1 MGTLW
6 HLQCTLILFCLSV
19 LNTTGLRQRPTGGL
33 RTWDP
38 ETAYLTRCDFNNNSR
53 PFCDWTQPCNVN
65 QGVWIRTKHD
75 TPTDGTGPDGDYPD
89 GKGYF
94 IYQEASNLIPFDT
107 NRLESPDVVV
117 SGEICIDFW
126 YYMFGSEE
134 LNELRVIIQDSTG
147 ESVAWSRKGNQSSS
161 WNYGAVTHTFSTQ
174 RRIKVIFEAVRGL
187 TEYGDTALDNVRV
200 RDGSCDAVST
210 PVPPTPTPTEPTP
223 SPLTEAICS
232 IHGDPHY
239 YTFDKQRHDFMGT
252 CTYTLSKLCESNSSL
267 PYFNVEA
274 ANEHRGSNTR
284 VSYVQYVDV
293 DVYGY
298 RINLGKNRVVKV
310 DGVIQVLPLTLVHPV
325 SVSLSGQY
333 VVVTTD
339 FGLNVKFDGDHR
351 AEITLPSTYMSKV
364 CGICGNYN
372 GNKTDDF
379 LNPDGEME
387 TNSASLGNSWQVYN
401 DSRCLPDDG
410 HTPNC
415 TDDEKHIIQS
425 NDYCGLV
432 TDPSGPFQNCHSVVD
447 PQSYFDACQYDLCE
461 FHLND
466 AALCQNLQAYADVCQ
481 AAGVQL
487 QPWRNATFCP
497 LACPANSHYEPC
509 AAACPATC
517 VDPLAPYKCSLPCME
532 GCVCDSGYLL
542 YNDRCVPSQQCGCW
556 HNGQH
561 YPVGSEFW
569 TDNSCSTKCTC
580 PTRGGK
586 VQCSSASCP
595 AGQYC
600 GVQNGKPEC
609 LEHTYGICNVHGDPH
624 YVTFDKVTHDFMGN
638 CTYTLAKVCSN
649 SSVPYFN
656 VEAKNEHRGNPR
668 VSYVREVLVEVYG
681 ERIAIVKQ
689 ERSQV
694 LVNGVRR
701 TLPVSAAGGAI
712 RVSTSGRYIV
722 LETDFNLRVSYD
734 ADHSVEVRVPT
745 TYSNLTCGMC
755 GNFNSRREDDY
766 MMPDGQQAT
775 DSNALGES
783 WKVPDGDPSCGVPP
797 PLEPCSAE
805 EEKLYQSEQFCGIL
819 TASPGFFESCHAV
832 INPQSY
838 FDTCSYDLCAL
849 SGSQEVLCGAL
860 EAYADACQA
869 AGVTLLPWRNATF
882 CPVACPPNS
891 HYNPCTSA
899 CPATCTDPL
908 ASKNCSKPCVEGCE
922 CNNGFVISGGQ
933 CVSMNNC
940 GCLLNDKYYEKGE
953 VFWQTDC
960 AGQCVCTGSGTIVCD
975 SNTCKASEVCKVQ
988 NGLLGCYPLN
998 PSTCH
1003 IFGDP
1008 HYVTFD
1014 GRLYHFQGDCNYTV
1028 VETCTNSSEQFSVTT
1043 RNKHRGNP
1051 NWTALDSVAVTL
1063 KNLHI
1068 VVRRNKE
1075 TYVDGFQV
1083 SLPVDL
1089 KHGATV
1095 AVKGHYVV
1103 IDTSLGI
1110 QVKFDGDQELFIQVD
1125 ESLKGQLCGLCG
1137 TFNDNQLDDFLK
1149 PDNVLEQDPNKFGD
1163 SWLVKDDN
1171 WICNPVAVVPPTCDT
1186 EKEKEYEE
1194 VCKIILENS
1203 GPFAVCHWYIPPQ
1216 LYFESCVY
1224 DLCATEGNSEQFC
1237 KILEAYAAACELG
1250 GVNLGEWREGT
1261 ICAAPTACN
1270 ISCTFDVDFCGWEQA
1285 VDDNFDWIRNKGPT
1299 PSPNTGPSYD
1309 HTTGDGYYIYL
1320 QGSEHNRADV
1330 ARLASPICG
1339 SEGPHCFRFWYH
1351 MYGVAETMALRVYVT
1366 HNETS
1371 TLEWKEAGNKGDR
1384 WHLQELTV
1392 HSKGNMQIVLEGM
1405 IGEDFRSDVALDDL
1419 SIEKGYCPG
1428 DMPPT
1433 PSTSTPTP
1441 GTPTPSPGSGTCVV
1455 EGDPHYHTF
1464 DNQIH
1469 HFMGTCTYT
1478 LSKLCESNSSLPYFN
1493 VEAANE
1499 HRGGNTRV
1507 SYVQYVDVDVYGQ
1520 RIRLGKGGVVT
1531 VNGVAEV
1538 LPCTPSA
1545 GVQVSSSGFY
1555 TVVTTDFGLRVKFD
1569 GNHLVEVTLP
1579 STFGQKVCGMCGNYN
1594 GMAADDFLN
1603 PDGVLE
1609 PDSTSLGNSWQ
1620 VSNDSSCSAGQPAPP
1635 ACSEADKQVI
1645 ASSRFCGLLTD
1656 SSSPFEVCH
1665 AVLSPSDY
1673 FNTCLYDLCELGLD
1687 DKALCNSLQAYAD
1700 ACQALGVKLPAW
1712 RNATFCP
1719 ITCPANSH
1727 YEPCAAACPAT
1738 CVDPMAPVTCSLP
1751 CVEGCVCDSGY
1762 LLYNDRCV
1770 PSQQCGC
1777 WHNGQ
1782 HYPVGSEFWTDNS
1795 CSTKCTCPTRGGKVQ
1810 CSSASCP
1817 AGQYCGVQN
1826 GKPECLEHTYG
1837 ICNVHGDPHY
1847 VTFDKVTHDFMGNCT
1862 YTLAKVCSNS
1872 SVPYFNVEAKNEHRG
1887 NPRVSYVREVL
1898 VEVYGERI
1906 AIVKQERSQV
1916 LVNGVRRTLPVS
1928 AAGGAIRVSTSGRY
1942 IVLETDFN
1950 LRVSYDAD
1958 HSVEVRVPT
1967 TYSNLTCGMCGNF
1980 NSRREDDYMMPDGQQ
1995 ATDSNAFGESW
2006 KVPDGDPSCGVPPP
2020 LEPCSAEEE
2029 KLYQSEQFCGILT
2042 ASPGFFESC
2051 HAVINPQ
2058 SYFDTCSYDLCALSG
2073 SQEVLCG
2080 ALEAYADACQAAGVT
2095 LLPWRNATFCPL
2107 RCPANSYYDP
2117 CMTGCP
2123 ATCVDQQAPQNCSK
2137 PCMEGCACT
2146 SGFLLSGDA
2155 CVPEANCGCLF
2166 EGNYYSEGEHLVN
2179 ENCTRQCQC
2188 EANGQMVCS
2197 ELSCGE
2203 EEICKIQDGQ
2213 PGCYP
2218 ASTALCHIYG
2228 DPHYSTFDGKLHHF
2242 QGSCNYTVVT
2252 ACDNSSLGF
2261 SITTRNEHRG
2271 SPSWTA
2277 LNSVALSVEGLHIAL
2292 RKNKAVYINGAL
2304 ASLPASPAPGVTISL
2319 SGSYVQVSTKL
2330 GLQVQFNGD
2339 HELLV
2344 RVSEKHQG
2352 KLCGLCGTYTGRQ
2365 EDDFTR
2371 PDGVVVPDTNAFGDS
2386 WRVPDDEWPCGP
2398 TTETPPSCSP
2408 SAEEAANKE
2417 CAILTQPGGPFQP
2430 CHAVLPP
2437 ETYFESCVYDHCA
2450 TNGSTEQ
2457 LCNALGAYAAAC
2469 AEAGVAVGDWSAGT
2483 VCGSTVPPTST
2494 PLPGTTTQPPHTT
2507 SPATSTGPLPPTALT
2522 PLPDSTTQPTHT
2534 LPPTTPVPSSGT
2546 CVVEGDPH
2554 YHTFDNQI
2562 HHFMGTCTYTLSKL
2576 CESNSSLPY
2585 FNVEAANE
2593 HRGGNT
2599 RVSYVQYVDVDVY
2612 GQRIRLGKGGVV
2624 TVNGVAE
2631 VLPCTPS
2638 AGVQVSSSGF
2648 YTVVTTDFGLR
2659 VKFDG
2664 NHLVEVTLPST
2675 FGQKVCGMCGNYNGM
2690 AADDFLNPDGVL
2702 EPDSTSLGNS
2712 WQVSNDSSCS
2722 AGQPAPPA
2730 CSEADK
2736 QVIASSRFCGLLTD
2750 SSSPFEVCHAVLSPS
2765 DYFNTCLYDLCELG
2779 LDDKALCNSLQ
2790 AYADACQALGVKLP
2804 AWRNA
2809 TFCPITCPANSHYEP
2824 CAAACPATCVDP
2836 LAPYKCSLP
2845 CVEGCVCDSGY
2856 LLYNDRCVPSQQCGC
2871 WHNGQHYPV
2880 GSEFWTDNS
2889 CSTKCTCPTRGG
2901 KVQCSSASCPA
2912 GQYCGVQNGKPECL
2926 DHTYGICNVHGDPH
2940 YVTFDKV
2947 THDFMGN
2954 CTYTL
2959 AKVCSNS
2966 SVPYFNVEAKN
2977 EHRGNPRVSY
2987 VREVLVEVYGE
2998 RIAIVKQERSQVLV
3012 NGVRRT
3018 LPVSA
3023 AGGAIRVSTSGRY
3036 IVLETDFNL
3045 RVSYDAD
3052 HSVEVRVPTTY
3063 SNLTCGMC
3071 GNFNSRREDD
3081 YMMPDGQQ
3089 AADSNALGESWK
3101 VPDGDPSCGVPP
3113 PLEPCSAE
3121 EEKLY
3126 QSEQFCG
3133 ILTASP
3139 GFFESCHAVINP
3151 QSYFDTCSYDLCAL
3165 SGSQEVL
3172 CGALEAYADACQAA
3186 GVTLLPWRNATFCP
3200 LRCPANSYY
3209 DPCMTGCPA
3218 TCVDQQAPQN
3228 CSKPCMEGCACT
3240 SGFLLSGDA
3249 CVPEANCGCLF
3260 EGNYYSEGEHLVNEN
3275 CTRQCQC
3282 EANGQMVCSE
3292 LSCGEEEICKIQDG
3306 QPGCYPASTALCHIY
3321 GDPHYSTF
3329 DGKLHHFQ
3337 GSCNYTVVTACDN
3350 SSLGFSIT
3358 TRNEHRGSPSWT
3370 ALNSVAL
3377 SVEGLHIA
3385 LRKNKAVY
3393 INGALASLPASPA
3406 PGVTIS
3412 LSGSYVQVSTKLGLQ
3427 VQFNGDHELLV
3438 RVSEKHQG
3446 KLCGLCGTYT
3456 GRQEDDFTRPDGVVV
3471 PDTNAFGDSW
3481 RVPDDEWPCGP
3492 TTETPPSCSPSAEE
3506 AANKECAILTQPG
3519 GPFQPCHAVLPP
3531 ETYFESC
3538 VYDHCATNGSTEQ
3551 LCNALGAY
3559 AAACAEAGVAV
3570 GDWSAGTVCA
3580 LPTAC
3585 NFNCTFDVDLCEWVQ
3600 EASSSIDWTRH
3611 KGPTPSPDTGPSF
3624 DHTTGDG
3631 YYIYLHGSSYY
3642 EYLVSQLVSPVCNST
3657 GPHCFRFWYH
3667 MYGVAEEMA
3676 LRVYVSRDKELLQV
3690 WEATG
3695 NHGDRWH
3702 LGEVTVHSTG
3712 NMQIVL
3718 EGQWGEDFR
3727 SDVALDDLSIEK
3739 GYCPG
3744 DMPPTPST
3752 STPTPG
3758 TPTPSPGSGTCVVEG
3773 DPHYHTFDNQI
3784 HHFMGTCTYTLS
3796 KLCES
3801 NSSLPYFNVEA
3812 ANEHRGGNTR
3822 VSYVQYVDVD
3832 VYGQRIRLGKGG
3844 VVTVNGVAE
3853 VLPCT
3858 PSAGVQVSSSGFYTV
3873 VTTDFGLRVKF
3884 DGNHLVEVTLPSTFG
3899 QKVCGMCGNYNGMAA
3914 DDFLN
3919 PDGVLEPDST
3929 SLGNS
3934 WQVSNDSSCS
3944 AGQPAPP
3951 ACSEADKQVI
3961 ASSRFCGLLTDSSS
3975 PFEVCHAVLSP
3986 SDYFNTCLYDLCE
3999 LGLDDKALCNSLQ
4012 AYADACQ
4019 ALGVKLPAWR
4029 NATFCPITC
4038 PANSHYEPCAAAC
4051 PATCVDPMAPVTCS
4065 LPCVEGCVCD
4075 SGYLLYN
4082 DRCVPSQQCGCW
4094 HNGQHYPVGSEFWTD
4109 NSCSTKCT
4117 CPTRGGKVQCSS
4129 ASCPAGQYCGVQNG
4143 KPECLDHTYGICHV
4157 HGDPHYVTF
4166 DKVTHDF
4173 MGNCTYT
4180 LAKVCSNS
4188 SVPYFNVEA
4197 KNEHRGNPRV
4207 SYVREVLVEVYGER
4221 IAIVKQERSQV
4232 LVNGVRRTLPVS
4244 AAGGAIRV
4252 STSGRY
4258 IVLETDFNLR
4268 VSYDADHSV
4277 EVRVPTTYSNLT
4289 CGMCGNFNSRREDDY
4304 MMPDGQQAT
4313 DSNALGE
4320 SWKVPDSDPS
4330 CGVPS
4335 PPEPCSAEE
4344 EKLYQSEQFCGIL
4357 TASPGFFESC
4367 HAVINPQSYF
4377 DTCSYDLCALSGSQE
4392 VLCGA
4397 LEAYADACQAAGM
4410 TLLPWRNA
4418 TFCPLRCPANS
4429 YYDPCMT
4436 GCPATCV
4443 DQQAPQNCSKP
4454 CMEGCACT
4462 SGFLLSGDAC
4472 VPEANC
4478 GCLFEGNY
4486 YSEGEHLVN
4495 ENCTRQCQCEANGQM
4510 VCSELSCGE
4519 EEICKIQDGQ
4529 PGCYPAS
4536 TALCH
4541 IYGDPHYST
4550 FDGKLHHFQGSCNYT
4565 VVTACDN
4572 SSLGFSIT
4580 TRNEHRGSPGW
4591 TALNSVALSVEGLHI
4606 ALRKNKAVY
4615 INGALA
4621 SLPASPAPGVTI
4633 SLSGSYVQVSTKLG
4647 LQVQFNGDHELLV
4660 RVSEKHQGKL
4670 CGLCGTYTGRQ
4681 EDDFTRPDGV
4691 VVPDTNAFGD
4701 SWRVPD
4707 DEWPCD
4713 TTPVTP
4719 PSCSPSAEEA
4729 ANKECAI
4736 LTQPGGPFQPC
4747 HAVLPPKTY
4756 FESCVYDHCATNG
4769 STEQLCNALGA
4780 YAAAC
4785 AEAGVAL
4792 GDWSAGTVC
4801 GSTVPPTSTPLPGT
4815 TTQPPHTT
4823 SPATSTGMFN
4833 SSCNFNCTFD
4843 VDLCEWVQEASSS
4856 IDWTRHKGPTPSPD
4870 TGPSFDHTTGDGYYI
4885 YLHGSSY
4892 YEYLVSQ
4899 LVSPVCNSTG
4909 PHCFRFWYHMY
4920 GVAEE
4925 MALRVYV
4932 SRDKELLQVWEATGN
4947 HGDRWHLGE
4956 VTVHSTGN
4964 MQIVLEG
4971 QWGEDFRSDVALDD
4985 LSIEKGYCPG
4995 DMPPTPSTSTPTP
5008 GTPTPSPGSGT
5019 CVVEGDPH
5027 YHTFD
5032 NQIHHFMGTCT
5043 YTLSKLC
5050 ESNSSL
5056 PYFNVEAANEHR
5068 GGNTRVSYVQYVDVD
5083 VYGQR
5088 IRLGKGGVV
5097 TVNGV
5102 AEVLP
5107 CTPSAGVQ
5115 VSSSGF
5121 YTVVTTDFGLRV
5133 KFDGNHLVEVTLP
5146 STFGQ
5151 KVCGMCGNYNGMAA
5165 DDFLNPDGVLEP
5177 DSTSLGNSWQVS
5189 NDSSCS
5195 AGQPAPPA
5203 CSEADKQVIASS
5215 RFCGLLTDSSSPFEV
5230 CHAVLSPSDY
5240 FNTCL
5245 YDLCELG
5252 LDDKALCNSLQAY
5265 ADACQALGVKLP
5277 AWRNATFCP
5286 ITCPANS
5293 HYEPCAAACPAT
5305 CVDPMAPV
5313 TCSLPCVEGC
5323 VCDSGYLLYNDRCV
5337 PSQQCGCWH
5346 NGQHYPVG
5354 SEFWTDNSCS
5364 TKCTCPTRGGKVQ
5377 CSSASCP
5384 AGQYCGVQNGKPE
5397 CLDHTYGICHVHGDP
5412 HYVTF
5417 DKVTHDF
5424 MGNCTYTLAKV
5435 CSNSSVPYFNVEAKN
5450 EHRGNPRVSYVR
5462 EVLVEVYGERIAI
5475 VKQERSQVL
5484 VNGVR
5489 RTLPV
5494 SAAGGAIRVSTSGR
5508 YIVLETDF
5516 NLRVSYDADHSVE
5529 VRVPTTYS
5537 NLTCGMCGNFNSRR
5551 EDDYMMPDGQ
5561 QATDSNALGESWKVP
5576 DSDPSCG
5583 VPSPPEPCSAE
5594 EEKLYQSE
5602 QFCGILTASPGF
5614 FESCHAVINPQSY
5627 FDTCSYDLCALSGSQ
5642 EVLCGALEA
5651 YADACQAAGV
5661 TLLPWRN
5668 ATFCPLRCPANSY
5681 YDPCMTGCPATCVDQ
5696 QAPQNCSKPCMEGC
5710 ACTSGFLLSGDA
5722 CVPEANCGCLFEG
5735 NYYSEGEHL
5744 VNENCTRQCQCEANG
5759 QMVCSELSCGE
5770 EEICKIQDGQPG
5782 CYPASTALC
5791 HIYGDP
5797 HYSTFDGKLHHFQ
5810 GSCNY
5815 TVVTACDNS
5824 SLGFSITTRNEHRGS
5839 PGWTAL
5845 NSVALSVEGLHIAL
5859 RKNKAVYING
5869 ALASLPASPAPG
5881 VTISLSGS
5889 YVQVSTKLGLQVQF
5903 NGDHELL
5910 VRVSE
5915 KHQGKLCGLCGT
5927 YTGRQEDD
5935 FTRPDGVVVPDTN
5948 AFGDSWRVP
5957 DDEWPCDTTPVTPPS
5972 CSPSAEEAA
5981 NKECAILTQPGGPF
5995 QPCHAVLPPKTYFES
6010 CVYDHCATNGSTEQ
6024 LCNALGAYA
6033 AACAEAGVAL
6043 GDWSAGTVCGSTV
6056 PPTSTP
6062 LPGTTTQPPHTTS
6075 PATSTDPTAL
6085 PNVTTQPPW
6094 TTKPGVSTVA
6104 PSTSQ
6109 PGTSLPVTT
6118 TQPAHTPSPP
6128 RPTPSSGHASCSA
6141 SGDPHYNTFDHRVLH
6156 FMGNCT
6162 YTLSKV
6168 CNISQRI
6175 PYFDVSTTNE
6185 HRGANTKVSY
6195 VKSVQVEV
6203 YGNQISML
6211 KNKKVNVNGRRMNLP
6226 IFIERKISIQSSGGY
6241 VLLETDFGLWVR
6253 YDGNHYAEVSVPS
6266 DYSGLL
6272 CGLCGNYNGD
6282 PTDDNIKPNGDIASN
6297 SNELGESW
6305 LVPENNTICSS
6316 GIEEECNAD
6325 LENDAKKNT
6334 ACGMITD
6341 PTGLFK
6347 DCHTKVPPENFFES
6361 CVYDMCF
6368 TGGQE
6373 TSLCYGLQAYAESC
6387 NNAGICIEWRNTTLC
6402 PMSCPGG
6409 SIYQSCGTRCPSTCV
6424 SNSTATSCSLLP
6436 VEGCFCKEGY
6446 ILSGD
6451 TCVPE
6456 SSCGCVDEENQY
6468 HQLGESWF
6476 TSYSCNE
6483 RCTCNAK
6490 NKIVCS
6496 PWECGVRE
6504 ECSVKDG
6511 VLGCHSNGQATCQ
6524 VAGDPHYF
6532 TFDGLM
6538 YTFVGTCTYTLVEV
6552 ISESVENITIL
6563 GKNEDRGLR
6572 GATYLKEVY
6581 IDLYGVRI
6589 TLQKSK
6595 GILLNNERVY
6605 TPVENRL
6612 RGVSIGN
6619 VGKYIVVETDFGVV
6633 VKYDGDHYLEITL
6646 PQSYFSKVHGM
6657 CGNFNDNLEDD
6668 LSLPNGT
6675 IVSITQFG
6683 NSWKVEKDSDA
6694 GCLPDSREDDVPPCT
6709 AENKPVIESQ
6719 CNVLNSD
6726 KFKECHSLVKP
6737 EDFIKICIHD
6747 MCQYNGMKS
6756 TLCDIVQ
6763 FYVDTC
6769 RNQGITIIW
6778 RNNTFCPLPCPTHS
6792 HYTNCASSCP
6802 STCNDIFASSLCEKT
6817 EECTEGCECDN
6828 NYVLSNGN
6836 CVPLSNCGCR
6846 DDDNNYYSAGE
6857 TWITAHCAK
6866 RCKCQ
6871 QNGVI
6876 QCTSYSCDSEETCVI
6891 KSGKYKCNPTG
6902 FGTCRI
6908 MGDPHYVTFDGL
6920 VHHFQGKYTYIV
6932 AQTIPDLHYTLTPF
6946 SIEGM
6951 NYPLRRNSRI
6961 TYLKEILINVYNHK
6975 VRFREG
6981 KQILL
6986 DGVRVRPPL
6995 RPHEGIR
7002 IYQRTKRIYLE
7013 TDFGL
7018 YVSFDGNQNADIRLA
7033 NTYKDKVEG
7042 LCGDFDGRSRND
7054 FASPNGVLQKNV
7066 NIFGESWKVPLN
7078 RKTSRLRRDVSPTDE
7093 SEVAQDTGLFQGC
7106 SENQLTQENSTSE
7119 CQILT
7124 QSNGPFAKCHSEVS
7138 PDFYYMSCIFDM
7150 CVDRDD
7156 TTTLCRSLEEYVLAC
7171 QEKGVNMEGWRQ
7183 ETACEMPCPANSK
7196 YSSCMSAC
7204 PASCSDLT
7212 SPSECEWPCVEGCEC
7227 LPGYVLSG
7235 FECVPYSQ
7243 CGCSYLNK
7251 YYEIGEIFITDDC
7264 SQRCQCTESS
7274 TVSCTTIGCG
7284 SDEICN
7290 VSNYTRGCYK
7300 SGPCM
7305 PTPCQNDG
7313 VCSEITNGTSRS
7325 FYCECSELYT
7335 GQTCE
7340 VERREQTSP
7349 SGTPENHTV
7358 AIAVGVSAGVIVVLI
7373 LISSAVYLH
7382 RRKRKMSIGAKRRDS
7397 SFNRSRDTTDNNVY
7411 EQDYGCIV
7419 NTAFDQDESAH
7430 DTNL

>member
-1 MGTLW
+1 MNFANDNLTVLM
-6 HLQCTLILFCLSV
+6 
-19 LNTTGLRQRPTGGL
+19 LNTTGLRQRPTGSL
-33 RTWDP
+33 RKWDP

-117 SGEICIDFW
+117 SGKVCIDFW

-134 LNELRVIIQDSTG
+134 MNELRVIIQDSTG

-161 WNYGAVTHTFSTQ
+161 WNYGAVIHTFPTQ

-210 PVPPTPTPTEPTP
+210 PVPPTPTPTEPMP
-223 SPLTEAICS
+223 PPLTEAICS

-274 ANEHRGSNTR
+274 ANEHRGSNTH

-298 RINLGKNRVVKV
+298 RINLGKNRVVKDCSSLSLQV

-325 SVSLSGQY
+325 SISLSGQY

-432 TDPSGPFQNCHSVVD
+432 TDPSGPFQNCHSIVD

-461 FHLND
+461 LRLSN

-487 QPWRNATFCP
+487 QSWRNATFCP

-517 VDPLAPYKCSLPCME
+517 VDPLAPYTCSLPCVE

-569 TDNSCSTKCTC
+569 TDNTCSTKCTC
-580 PTRGGK
+580 PARGGK

-609 LEHTYGICNVHGDPH
+609 LEHSYGICHVHGDPH

-656 VEAKNEHRGNPR
+656 VEAKNEHRGNPH

-694 LVNGVRR
+694 LVNDVRR

-745 TYSNLTCGMC
+745 SYSNLTCGMC

-766 MMPDGQQAT
+766 MMPDGQQAA

-783 WKVPDGDPSCGVPP
+783 WKVPDGDPSCGVPIP
-797 PLEPCSAE
+797 PEPCSAE

-819 TASPGFFESCHAV
+819 TARPGSFESCHAV

-838 FDTCSYDLCAL
+838 FETCSYDLCAL

-940 GCLLNDKYYEKGE
+940 GCLLNDKYYE
-953 VFWQTDC
+953 
-960 AGQCVCTGSGTIVCD
+960 
-975 SNTCKASEVCKVQ
+975 
-988 NGLLGCYPLN
+988 
-998 PSTCH
+998 
-1003 IFGDP
+1003 
-1008 HYVTFD
+1008 
-1014 GRLYHFQGDCNYTV
+1014 
-1028 VETCTNSSEQFSVTT
+1028 
-1043 RNKHRGNP
+1043 
-1051 NWTALDSVAVTL
+1051 
-1063 KNLHI
+1063 
-1068 VVRRNKE
+1068 
-1075 TYVDGFQV
+1075 VDGFQV
-1083 SLPVDL
+1083 SLPVNL
-1089 KHGATV
+1089 KHGTRV

-1149 PDNVLEQDPNKFGD
+1149 PDKVLEQDPNKFGD

-1171 WICNPVAVVPPTCDT
+1171 WICNPVAV
-1186 EKEKEYEE
+1186 
-1194 VCKIILENS
+1194 
-1203 GPFAVCHWYIPPQ
+1203 

-1250 GVNLGEWREGT
+1250 GVNLGEWRKGT
-1261 ICAAPTACN
+1261 ICAVPTACN

-1285 VDDNFDWIRNKGPT
+1285 INDNFDWIRNKGPT

-1320 QGSEHNRADV
+1320 QGSEHKPTDI
-1330 ARLASPICG
+1330 ARLVSPVCG

-1351 MYGVAETMALRVYVT
+1351 MYGVAEAMALRVYVA

-1371 TLEWKEAGNKGDR
+1371 TLEWKEAGSKGDR
-1384 WHLQELTV
+1384 WHLGEVTV

-1428 DMPPT
+1428 DLTTTPV
-1433 PSTSTPTP
+1433 PSTSTP

-1620 VSNDSSCSAGQPAPP
+1620 VSNDSSCSAGQPALP

-1656 SSSPFEVCH
+1656 SSSPFQVCH
-1665 AVLSPSDY
+1665 AVLSPSGY
-1673 FNTCLYDLCELGLD
+1673 FDTCLYDLCELGLD
-1687 DKALCNSLQAYAD
+1687 GEALCNSLQAYAD

-1782 HYPVGSEFWTDNS
+1782 HYPVGSEFWTDNT
-1795 CSTKCTCPTRGGKVQ
+1795 CSTKCTCPARGGKVQ

-1826 GKPECLEHTYG
+1826 GKPECLEHSYG
-1837 ICNVHGDPHY
+1837 ICHVHGDPHY

-1887 NPRVSYVREVL
+1887 NPHVSYVREVL

-1916 LVNGVRRTLPVS
+1916 LVNDVRRTLPVS
-1928 AAGGAIRVSTSGRY
+1928 AAGGAIRVITSGRY
-1942 IVLETDFN
+1942 VVLETDFN

-1967 TYSNLTCGMCGNF
+1967 SYSNLTCGMCGNF

-1995 ATDSNAFGESW
+1995 AADSNALGESW
-2006 KVPDGDPSCGVPPP
+2006 KVPDGDPSCGVPIPP
-2020 LEPCSAEEE
+2020 EPCSAEEE

-2042 ASPGFFESC
+2042 ARPGSFESC

-2058 SYFDTCSYDLCALSG
+2058 SYFETCSYDLCALSG

-2123 ATCVDQQAPQNCSK
+2123 ATCVDRQAPQNCSK

-2146 SGFLLSGDA
+2146 SGFLLSGDT

-2166 EGNYYSEGEHLVN
+2166 EGNYYSEGEHFVN
-2179 ENCTRQCQC
+2179 ENCTRQCRC

-2197 ELSCGE
+2197 ALSCGE
-2203 EEICKIQDGQ
+2203 EEVCKIQDGQ
-2213 PGCYP
+2213 RGCYP

-2261 SITTRNEHRG
+2261 SVTTRNEHRG
-2271 SPSWTA
+2271 SKSWTA

-2304 ASLPASPAPGVTISL
+2304 ASLPASPAPGVNISL

-2344 RVSEKHQG
+2344 RVSEKHWG
-2352 KLCGLCGTYTGRQ
+2352 KLCGLCGTYNGRQ

-2371 PDGVVVPDTNAFGDS
+2371 PDGVVVPHINDFGDS
-2386 WRVPDDEWPCGP
+2386 WSVPDDEWPCE
-2398 TTETPPSCSP
+2398 TTPEPSPPCSP

-2417 CAILTQPGGPFQP
+2417 CAILTQPSGPFQP

-2437 ETYFESCVYDHCA
+2437 EKYFESCVYDHCA
-2450 TNGSTEQ
+2450 TGGSTEQ

-2469 AEAGVAVGDWSAGT
+2469 AEAGVALGDWSDGT
-2483 VCGSTVPPTST
+2483 VCGPTVPPTST
-2494 PLPGTTTQPPHTT
+2494 PLPGTTMQPPHTT
-2507 SPATSTGPLPPTALT
+2507 SPGTSTGPLPPTAST
-2522 PLPDSTTQPTHT
+2522 PLPNSTTQPTHT
-2534 LPPTTPVPSSGT
+2534 PPPTTPGPSSGT

-2750 SSSPFEVCHAVLSPS
+2750 SSSPFQVCHAVLSPS
-2765 DYFNTCLYDLCELG
+2765 GYFDTCLYDLCELG
-2779 LDDKALCNSLQ
+2779 LD
-2790 AYADACQALGVKLP
+2790 
-2804 AWRNA
+2804 
-2809 TFCPITCPANSHYEP
+2809 
-2824 CAAACPATCVDP
+2824 
-2836 LAPYKCSLP
+2836 
-2845 CVEGCVCDSGY
+2845 
-2856 LLYNDRCVPSQQCGC
+2856 
-2871 WHNGQHYPV
+2871 
-2880 GSEFWTDNS
+2880 
-2889 CSTKCTCPTRGG
+2889 
-2901 KVQCSSASCPA
+2901 
-2912 GQYCGVQNGKPECL
+2912 
-2926 DHTYGICNVHGDPH
+2926 
-2940 YVTFDKV
+2940 
-2947 THDFMGN
+2947 
-2954 CTYTL
+2954 
-2959 AKVCSNS
+2959 
-2966 SVPYFNVEAKN
+2966 
-2977 EHRGNPRVSY
+2977 
-2987 VREVLVEVYGE
+2987 GE
-2998 RIAIVKQERSQVLV
+2998 
-3012 NGVRRT
+3012 
-3018 LPVSA
+3018 
-3023 AGGAIRVSTSGRY
+3023 
-3036 IVLETDFNL
+3036 
-3045 RVSYDAD
+3045 
-3052 HSVEVRVPTTY
+3052 
-3063 SNLTCGMC
+3063 
-3071 GNFNSRREDD
+3071 
-3081 YMMPDGQQ
+3081 
-3089 AADSNALGESWK
+3089 
-3101 VPDGDPSCGVPP
+3101 
-3113 PLEPCSAE
+3113 
-3121 EEKLY
+3121 
-3126 QSEQFCG
+3126 
-3133 ILTASP
+3133 
-3139 GFFESCHAVINP
+3139 
-3151 QSYFDTCSYDLCAL
+3151 
-3165 SGSQEVL
+3165 
-3172 CGALEAYADACQAA
+3172 
-3186 GVTLLPWRNATFCP
+3186 
-3200 LRCPANSYY
+3200 
-3209 DPCMTGCPA
+3209 
-3218 TCVDQQAPQN
+3218 
-3228 CSKPCMEGCACT
+3228 
-3240 SGFLLSGDA
+3240 
-3249 CVPEANCGCLF
+3249 
-3260 EGNYYSEGEHLVNEN
+3260 
-3275 CTRQCQC
+3275 
-3282 EANGQMVCSE
+3282 
-3292 LSCGEEEICKIQDG
+3292 
-3306 QPGCYPASTALCHIY
+3306 
-3321 GDPHYSTF
+3321 
-3329 DGKLHHFQ
+3329 
-3337 GSCNYTVVTACDN
+3337 
-3350 SSLGFSIT
+3350 
-3358 TRNEHRGSPSWT
+3358 
-3370 ALNSVAL
+3370 
-3377 SVEGLHIA
+3377 
-3385 LRKNKAVY
+3385 
-3393 INGALASLPASPA
+3393 
-3406 PGVTIS
+3406 
-3412 LSGSYVQVSTKLGLQ
+3412 
-3427 VQFNGDHELLV
+3427 
-3438 RVSEKHQG
+3438 
-3446 KLCGLCGTYT
+3446 
-3456 GRQEDDFTRPDGVVV
+3456 
-3471 PDTNAFGDSW
+3471 
-3481 RVPDDEWPCGP
+3481 
-3492 TTETPPSCSPSAEE
+3492 
-3506 AANKECAILTQPG
+3506 
-3519 GPFQPCHAVLPP
+3519 
-3531 ETYFESC
+3531 
-3538 VYDHCATNGSTEQ
+3538 
-3551 LCNALGAY
+3551 
-3559 AAACAEAGVAV
+3559 
-3570 GDWSAGTVCA
+3570 
-3580 LPTAC
+3580 
-3585 NFNCTFDVDLCEWVQ
+3585 
-3600 EASSSIDWTRH
+3600 
-3611 KGPTPSPDTGPSF
+3611 
-3624 DHTTGDG
+3624 
-3631 YYIYLHGSSYY
+3631 
-3642 EYLVSQLVSPVCNST
+3642 
-3657 GPHCFRFWYH
+3657 
-3667 MYGVAEEMA
+3667 
-3676 LRVYVSRDKELLQV
+3676 
-3690 WEATG
+3690 
-3695 NHGDRWH
+3695 
-3702 LGEVTVHSTG
+3702 
-3712 NMQIVL
+3712 
-3718 EGQWGEDFR
+3718 
-3727 SDVALDDLSIEK
+3727 
-3739 GYCPG
+3739 
-3744 DMPPTPST
+3744 
-3752 STPTPG
+3752 
-3758 TPTPSPGSGTCVVEG
+3758 
-3773 DPHYHTFDNQI
+3773 
-3784 HHFMGTCTYTLS
+3784 
-3796 KLCES
+3796 
-3801 NSSLPYFNVEA
+3801 
-3812 ANEHRGGNTR
+3812 
-3822 VSYVQYVDVD
+3822 
-3832 VYGQRIRLGKGG
+3832 
-3844 VVTVNGVAE
+3844 
-3853 VLPCT
+3853 
-3858 PSAGVQVSSSGFYTV
+3858 
-3873 VTTDFGLRVKF
+3873 
-3884 DGNHLVEVTLPSTFG
+3884 
-3899 QKVCGMCGNYNGMAA
+3899 
-3914 DDFLN
+3914 
-3919 PDGVLEPDST
+3919 
-3929 SLGNS
+3929 
-3934 WQVSNDSSCS
+3934 
-3944 AGQPAPP
+3944 
-3951 ACSEADKQVI
+3951 
-3961 ASSRFCGLLTDSSS
+3961 
-3975 PFEVCHAVLSP
+3975 
-3986 SDYFNTCLYDLCE
+3986 
-3999 LGLDDKALCNSLQ
+3999 ALCNSLQ

-4109 NSCSTKCT
+4109 NTCSTKCT
-4117 CPTRGGKVQCSS
+4117 CPARGGKVQCSS

-4143 KPECLDHTYGICHV
+4143 KPECLEHSYGICHV

-4197 KNEHRGNPRV
+4197 KNEHRGNPHV

-4232 LVNGVRRTLPVS
+4232 LVNDVRRTLPVS

-4258 IVLETDFNLR
+4258 VVLETDFNLR

-4277 EVRVPTTYSNLT
+4277 EVRVPTSYSNLT

-4304 MMPDGQQAT
+4304 MMPDGQQAA

-4320 SWKVPDSDPS
+4320 SWKVPDGDPS
-4330 CGVPS
+4330 CGVPI

-4357 TASPGFFESC
+4357 TARPGSFESC

-4377 DTCSYDLCALSGSQE
+4377 E
-4392 VLCGA
+4392 
-4397 LEAYADACQAAGM
+4397 
-4410 TLLPWRNA
+4410 
-4418 TFCPLRCPANS
+4418 
-4429 YYDPCMT
+4429 
-4436 GCPATCV
+4436 
-4443 DQQAPQNCSKP
+4443 
-4454 CMEGCACT
+4454 
-4462 SGFLLSGDAC
+4462 
-4472 VPEANC
+4472 
-4478 GCLFEGNY
+4478 
-4486 YSEGEHLVN
+4486 
-4495 ENCTRQCQCEANGQM
+4495 
-4510 VCSELSCGE
+4510 
-4519 EEICKIQDGQ
+4519 
-4529 PGCYPAS
+4529 
-4536 TALCH
+4536 
-4541 IYGDPHYST
+4541 
-4550 FDGKLHHFQGSCNYT
+4550 
-4565 VVTACDN
+4565 
-4572 SSLGFSIT
+4572 
-4580 TRNEHRGSPGW
+4580 
-4591 TALNSVALSVEGLHI
+4591 
-4606 ALRKNKAVY
+4606 
-4615 INGALA
+4615 
-4621 SLPASPAPGVTI
+4621 
-4633 SLSGSYVQVSTKLG
+4633 
-4647 LQVQFNGDHELLV
+4647 
-4660 RVSEKHQGKL
+4660 
-4670 CGLCGTYTGRQ
+4670 
-4681 EDDFTRPDGV
+4681 
-4691 VVPDTNAFGD
+4691 
-4701 SWRVPD
+4701 
-4707 DEWPCD
+4707 
-4713 TTPVTP
+4713 
-4719 PSCSPSAEEA
+4719 
-4729 ANKECAI
+4729 
-4736 LTQPGGPFQPC
+4736 
-4747 HAVLPPKTY
+4747 
-4756 FESCVYDHCATNG
+4756 
-4769 STEQLCNALGA
+4769 
-4780 YAAAC
+4780 
-4785 AEAGVAL
+4785 
-4792 GDWSAGTVC
+4792 
-4801 GSTVPPTSTPLPGT
+4801 
-4815 TTQPPHTT
+4815 
-4823 SPATSTGMFN
+4823 
-4833 SSCNFNCTFD
+4833 
-4843 VDLCEWVQEASSS
+4843 
-4856 IDWTRHKGPTPSPD
+4856 
-4870 TGPSFDHTTGDGYYI
+4870 
-4885 YLHGSSY
+4885 
-4892 YEYLVSQ
+4892 
-4899 LVSPVCNSTG
+4899 
-4909 PHCFRFWYHMY
+4909 
-4920 GVAEE
+4920 
-4925 MALRVYV
+4925 
-4932 SRDKELLQVWEATGN
+4932 
-4947 HGDRWHLGE
+4947 
-4956 VTVHSTGN
+4956 
-4964 MQIVLEG
+4964 
-4971 QWGEDFRSDVALDD
+4971 
-4985 LSIEKGYCPG
+4985 
-4995 DMPPTPSTSTPTP
+4995 
-5008 GTPTPSPGSGT
+5008 
-5019 CVVEGDPH
+5019 
-5027 YHTFD
+5027 
-5032 NQIHHFMGTCT
+5032 
-5043 YTLSKLC
+5043 
-5050 ESNSSL
+5050 
-5056 PYFNVEAANEHR
+5056 
-5068 GGNTRVSYVQYVDVD
+5068 
-5083 VYGQR
+5083 
-5088 IRLGKGGVV
+5088 
-5097 TVNGV
+5097 
-5102 AEVLP
+5102 
-5107 CTPSAGVQ
+5107 
-5115 VSSSGF
+5115 
-5121 YTVVTTDFGLRV
+5121 
-5133 KFDGNHLVEVTLP
+5133 
-5146 STFGQ
+5146 
-5151 KVCGMCGNYNGMAA
+5151 
-5165 DDFLNPDGVLEP
+5165 
-5177 DSTSLGNSWQVS
+5177 
-5189 NDSSCS
+5189 
-5195 AGQPAPPA
+5195 
-5203 CSEADKQVIASS
+5203 
-5215 RFCGLLTDSSSPFEV
+5215 
-5230 CHAVLSPSDY
+5230 
-5240 FNTCL
+5240 
-5245 YDLCELG
+5245 
-5252 LDDKALCNSLQAY
+5252 
-5265 ADACQALGVKLP
+5265 
-5277 AWRNATFCP
+5277 
-5286 ITCPANS
+5286 
-5293 HYEPCAAACPAT
+5293 
-5305 CVDPMAPV
+5305 
-5313 TCSLPCVEGC
+5313 
-5323 VCDSGYLLYNDRCV
+5323 
-5337 PSQQCGCWH
+5337 
-5346 NGQHYPVG
+5346 
-5354 SEFWTDNSCS
+5354 
-5364 TKCTCPTRGGKVQ
+5364 
-5377 CSSASCP
+5377 
-5384 AGQYCGVQNGKPE
+5384 
-5397 CLDHTYGICHVHGDP
+5397 
-5412 HYVTF
+5412 
-5417 DKVTHDF
+5417 
-5424 MGNCTYTLAKV
+5424 
-5435 CSNSSVPYFNVEAKN
+5435 
-5450 EHRGNPRVSYVR
+5450 
-5462 EVLVEVYGERIAI
+5462 
-5475 VKQERSQVL
+5475 
-5484 VNGVR
+5484 
-5489 RTLPV
+5489 
-5494 SAAGGAIRVSTSGR
+5494 
-5508 YIVLETDF
+5508 
-5516 NLRVSYDADHSVE
+5516 
-5529 VRVPTTYS
+5529 
-5537 NLTCGMCGNFNSRR
+5537 
-5551 EDDYMMPDGQ
+5551 
-5561 QATDSNALGESWKVP
+5561 
-5576 DSDPSCG
+5576 
-5583 VPSPPEPCSAE
+5583 
-5594 EEKLYQSE
+5594 
-5602 QFCGILTASPGF
+5602 
-5614 FESCHAVINPQSY
+5614 
-5627 FDTCSYDLCALSGSQ
+5627 TCSYDLCALSGSQ

-5681 YDPCMTGCPATCVDQ
+5681 YDPCMTGCPATCVDR

-5710 ACTSGFLLSGDA
+5710 ACTSGFLLSGDT

-5735 NYYSEGEHL
+5735 NYYSEGEHF
-5744 VNENCTRQCQCEANG
+5744 VNENCTRQCRCEANG
-5759 QMVCSELSCGE
+5759 QMVCSALSCGE
-5770 EEICKIQDGQPG
+5770 EEVCKIQDGQRG

-5824 SLGFSITTRNEHRGS
+5824 SLGFSVTTRNEHRGS
-5839 PGWTAL
+5839 KSWTAL

-5881 VTISLSGS
+5881 VNISLSGS

-5915 KHQGKLCGLCGT
+5915 KHWGKLCGLCGT
-5927 YTGRQEDD
+5927 YNGRQEDD
-5935 FTRPDGVVVPDTN
+5935 FTRPDGVVVPHIND
-5948 AFGDSWRVP
+5948 FGDSWSVP
-5957 DDEWPCDTTPVTPPS
+5957 DDEWPCETTPEPSPP

-5981 NKECAILTQPGGPF
+5981 NKECAILTQPSGPF
-5995 QPCHAVLPPKTYFES
+5995 QPCHAVLPPEKYFES
-6010 CVYDHCATNGSTEQ
+6010 CVYDHCATGGSTEQ

-6043 GDWSAGTVCGSTV
+6043 GDWSDGTVCAPPTACNFSCTFDVDFCEWVQEESSSIDWIRHKGPTPSPDTGPSFDHTTGDGYYIYLHGSNYYPYLVSQLVSPVCNSTGPHCFRFWYHMYGVAEEMALRVYVTKDKEQVHVWETTGNHGDRWHLGEVTV
-6056 PPTSTP
+6056 HSTGNMQIVLQGQWGEDFRSDVALDDLSIEKGYCPGDLTTTPVPSTSTP
-6062 LPGTTTQPPHTTS
+6062 GTPTPSPGSGEWSRRVMGLQRSGSYYLARYYYTAFTDNKTWRKHSGSINPQTWDPLASHHNTASTHVNTHTKLSGSINPQTWDPLAS
-6075 PATSTDPTAL
+6075 HHNAASTHVNTHSELSGSINPQTWDPLASHHNAASTHVNIHSELSGSINPQTWDPLASHHNTASTHVNTHTKLSGSINPQTWDPLASHHNAASTHVNIHSELSGSINPQTWDPLASHHNATSTHVNTHSELSGSINPQTWDPLASHHNTASTHVNTHTKL
-6085 PNVTTQPPW
+6085 SGSINPQTWDPLASHHNAASTHVNTHSELSGSINPQTWDPLASHHNTASTHVNTHTKLSGSINPQTWDPLASHHNAASTHVNIHSELSGSINPQTW
-6094 TTKPGVSTVA
+6094 DPLASHHNATSTHVNTHTKLSGSINPQTWDPLANHHNTACTHSITTKTYTKFRSNYTK
-6104 PSTSQ
+6104 THN
-6109 PGTSLPVTT
+6109 SLARHHNTAFT
-6118 TQPAHTPSPP
+6118 YNSIIHTPAKL
-6128 RPTPSSGHASCSA
+6128 RIH
-6141 SGDPHYNTFDHRVLH
+6141 H

-6203 YGNQISML
+6203 YDNQISML

-6226 IFIERKISIQSSGGY
+6226 VFIERKISIQSSGGY

-6282 PTDDNIKPNGDIASN
+6282 PNDDNIKPNGDVASS

-6316 GIEEECNAD
+6316 GIEEKCNAD

-6341 PTGLFK
+6341 PT
-6347 DCHTKVPPENFFES
+6347 
-6361 CVYDMCF
+6361 
-6368 TGGQE
+6368 
-6373 TSLCYGLQAYAESC
+6373 A
-6387 NNAGICIEWRNTTLC
+6387 
-6402 PMSCPGG
+6402 MSCPGG
-6409 SIYQSCGTRCPSTCV
+6409 SIYKSCGTRCPSTCV
-6424 SNSTATSCSLLP
+6424 STSTATSCSSLP

-6446 ILSGD
+6446 VLSGD

-6456 SSCGCVDEENQY
+6456 SSCGCVDEKNQY
-6468 HQLGESWF
+6468 HQASYSRHCLKKELKEQVYTSTFFFPQLGESWF
-6476 TSYSCNE
+6476 LSYPCNE

-6552 ISESVENITIL
+6552 ISESVNNITIL

-6595 GILLNNERVY
+6595 AILLNNERVY

-6612 RGVSIGN
+6612 QGVSIGN

-6657 CGNFNDNLEDD
+6657 CGNFNDNYEDD

-6694 GCLPDSREDDVPPCT
+6694 GCLSDSREDDVPPCT
-6709 AENKPVIESQ
+6709 AVNKPVIESQ
-6719 CNVLNSD
+6719 CNVLKSD
-6726 KFKECHSLVKP
+6726 KFKVCHSLVKP
-6737 EDFIKICIHD
+6737 EDFIKICIYD

-6769 RNQGITIIW
+6769 RNQGVTIIW

-6792 HYTNCASSCP
+6792 HYTNCASACP

-6828 NYVLSNGN
+6828 NYVLSNGK
-6836 CVPLSNCGCR
+6836 CVPLGNCGCR

-6857 TWITAHCAK
+6857 TWITPHCAK
-6866 RCKCQ
+6866 RCQCQ
-6871 QNGVI
+6871 KNGVI
-6876 QCTSYSCDSEETCVI
+6876 ECTSYSCDSEETCVI

-6932 AQTIPDLHYTLTPF
+6932 AQTIPDLHDTLTPF
-6946 SIEGM
+6946 SIEGT
-6951 NYPLRRNSRI
+6951 NYPLHRNSRI

-6975 VRFREG
+6975 VRFRED

-6986 DGVRVRPPL
+6986 DGVRVRPPV
-6995 RPHEGIR
+6995 RPHEGIH
-7002 IYQRTKRIYLE
+7002 IYQRTRRIYLE

-7018 YVSFDGNQNADIRLA
+7018 YVSFDGNQNADLKLA

-7042 LCGDFDGRSRND
+7042 LCGDFDGRPRND
-7054 FASPNGVLQKNV
+7054 FTNPNGVLQKNV
-7066 NIFGESWKVPLN
+7066 NTFGESWKVPLK
-7078 RKTSRLRRDVSPTDE
+7078 RKTSRLRRAVTLEDE
-7093 SEVAQDTGLFQGC
+7093 SEEVQDTGLFQGC
-7106 SENQLTQENSTSE
+7106 SENQLIQENRTSV

-7124 QSNGPFAKCHSEVS
+7124 QLNGPFAKCHSEVS
-7138 PDFYYMSCIFDM
+7138 PDFYSTSCIFDM

-7212 SPSECEWPCVEGCEC
+7212 SPSECEWPCAEGCEC

-7243 CGCSYLNK
+7243 CGCTYLSK
-7251 YYEIGEIFITDDC
+7251 YYEVQYLSGPDSSGSAKQYFLLLIILTISLFSSAHNFTLE
-7264 SQRCQCTESS
+7264 TESDLFNNIL
-7274 TVSCTTIGCG
+7274 VSGGRGERTDPLSLPLKLCLPEYSRRALEG
-7284 SDEICN
+7284 SI
-7290 VSNYTRGCYK
+7290 
-7300 SGPCM
+7300 
-7305 PTPCQNDG
+7305 
-7313 VCSEITNGTSRS
+7313 
-7325 FYCECSELYT
+7325 
-7335 GQTCE
+7335 
-7340 VERREQTSP
+7340 
-7349 SGTPENHTV
+7349 
-7358 AIAVGVSAGVIVVLI
+7358 
-7373 LISSAVYLH
+7373 
-7382 RRKRKMSIGAKRRDS
+7382 
-7397 SFNRSRDTTDNNVY
+7397 
-7411 EQDYGCIV
+7411 
-7419 NTAFDQDESAH
+7419 
-7430 DTNL
+7430 

>member
-2483 VCGSTVPPTST
+2483 VC
-2494 PLPGTTTQPPHTT
+2494 
-2507 SPATSTGPLPPTALT
+2507 
-2522 PLPDSTTQPTHT
+2522 
-2534 LPPTTPVPSSGT
+2534 
-2546 CVVEGDPH
+2546 
-2554 YHTFDNQI
+2554 
-2562 HHFMGTCTYTLSKL
+2562 
-2576 CESNSSLPY
+2576 
-2585 FNVEAANE
+2585 
-2593 HRGGNT
+2593 
-2599 RVSYVQYVDVDVY
+2599 
-2612 GQRIRLGKGGVV
+2612 
-2624 TVNGVAE
+2624 
-2631 VLPCTPS
+2631 
-2638 AGVQVSSSGF
+2638 
-2648 YTVVTTDFGLR
+2648 
-2659 VKFDG
+2659 
-2664 NHLVEVTLPST
+2664 
-2675 FGQKVCGMCGNYNGM
+2675 
-2690 AADDFLNPDGVL
+2690 
-2702 EPDSTSLGNS
+2702 
-2712 WQVSNDSSCS
+2712 
-2722 AGQPAPPA
+2722 
-2730 CSEADK
+2730 
-2736 QVIASSRFCGLLTD
+2736 
-2750 SSSPFEVCHAVLSPS
+2750 
-2765 DYFNTCLYDLCELG
+2765 
-2779 LDDKALCNSLQ
+2779 
-2790 AYADACQALGVKLP
+2790 
-2804 AWRNA
+2804 
-2809 TFCPITCPANSHYEP
+2809 
-2824 CAAACPATCVDP
+2824 
-2836 LAPYKCSLP
+2836 
-2845 CVEGCVCDSGY
+2845 
-2856 LLYNDRCVPSQQCGC
+2856 
-2871 WHNGQHYPV
+2871 
-2880 GSEFWTDNS
+2880 
-2889 CSTKCTCPTRGG
+2889 
-2901 KVQCSSASCPA
+2901 
-2912 GQYCGVQNGKPECL
+2912 
-2926 DHTYGICNVHGDPH
+2926 
-2940 YVTFDKV
+2940 
-2947 THDFMGN
+2947 
-2954 CTYTL
+2954 
-2959 AKVCSNS
+2959 
-2966 SVPYFNVEAKN
+2966 
-2977 EHRGNPRVSY
+2977 
-2987 VREVLVEVYGE
+2987 
-2998 RIAIVKQERSQVLV
+2998 
-3012 NGVRRT
+3012 
-3018 LPVSA
+3018 
-3023 AGGAIRVSTSGRY
+3023 
-3036 IVLETDFNL
+3036 
-3045 RVSYDAD
+3045 
-3052 HSVEVRVPTTY
+3052 
-3063 SNLTCGMC
+3063 
-3071 GNFNSRREDD
+3071 
-3081 YMMPDGQQ
+3081 
-3089 AADSNALGESWK
+3089 
-3101 VPDGDPSCGVPP
+3101 
-3113 PLEPCSAE
+3113 
-3121 EEKLY
+3121 
-3126 QSEQFCG
+3126 
-3133 ILTASP
+3133 
-3139 GFFESCHAVINP
+3139 
-3151 QSYFDTCSYDLCAL
+3151 
-3165 SGSQEVL
+3165 
-3172 CGALEAYADACQAA
+3172 
-3186 GVTLLPWRNATFCP
+3186 
-3200 LRCPANSYY
+3200 
-3209 DPCMTGCPA
+3209 
-3218 TCVDQQAPQN
+3218 
-3228 CSKPCMEGCACT
+3228 
-3240 SGFLLSGDA
+3240 
-3249 CVPEANCGCLF
+3249 
-3260 EGNYYSEGEHLVNEN
+3260 
-3275 CTRQCQC
+3275 
-3282 EANGQMVCSE
+3282 
-3292 LSCGEEEICKIQDG
+3292 
-3306 QPGCYPASTALCHIY
+3306 
-3321 GDPHYSTF
+3321 
-3329 DGKLHHFQ
+3329 
-3337 GSCNYTVVTACDN
+3337 
-3350 SSLGFSIT
+3350 
-3358 TRNEHRGSPSWT
+3358 
-3370 ALNSVAL
+3370 
-3377 SVEGLHIA
+3377 
-3385 LRKNKAVY
+3385 
-3393 INGALASLPASPA
+3393 
-3406 PGVTIS
+3406 
-3412 LSGSYVQVSTKLGLQ
+3412 
-3427 VQFNGDHELLV
+3427 
-3438 RVSEKHQG
+3438 
-3446 KLCGLCGTYT
+3446 
-3456 GRQEDDFTRPDGVVV
+3456 
-3471 PDTNAFGDSW
+3471 
-3481 RVPDDEWPCGP
+3481 
-3492 TTETPPSCSPSAEE
+3492 
-3506 AANKECAILTQPG
+3506 
-3519 GPFQPCHAVLPP
+3519 
-3531 ETYFESC
+3531 
-3538 VYDHCATNGSTEQ
+3538 
-3551 LCNALGAY
+3551 
-3559 AAACAEAGVAV
+3559 
-3570 GDWSAGTVCA
+3570 A

-4823 SPATSTGMFN
+4823 SPATSTGPLPPTALTPLPDSTTQPTHTLPPTTPVPSSGTCVVEGDPHYHTFDNQIHHFMGTCTYTLSKLCESNSSLPYFNVEAANEHRGGNTRVSYVQYVDVDVYGQRIRLGKGGVVTVNGVAEVLPCTPSAGVQVSSSGFYTVVTTDFGLRVKFDGNHLVEVTLPSTFGQKVCGMCGNYNGMAADDFLNPDGVLEPDSTSLGNSWQVSNDSSCSAGQPAPPACSEADKQVIASSRFCGLLTDSSSPFEVCHAVLSPSDYFNTCLYDLCELGLDDKALCNSLQAYADACQALGVKLPAWRNATFCPITCPANSHYEPCAAACPATCVDPLAPYKCSLPCVEGCVCDSGYLLYNDRCVPSQQCGCWHNGQHYPVGSEFWTDNSCSTKCTCPTRGGKVQCSSASCPAGQYCGVQNGKPECLDHTYGICNVHNDPHYITFDKVTHSFMGNCTYTLAKVCSNSSVPYFNVEAKNEHRGNPRVSYVREVLVEVYGERIAIVKQERSQVLVNGVRRTLPVSAAGGAIRVSTSGRYIVLETDFNLRVSYDADHSVEVRVPTTYSNLTCGMCGNFN
-4833 SSCNFNCTFD
+4833 SRREDDYMMPDGQQAADSNALGESWKVPDGDPSCGVPPPLEPCSAEEEKLYQSEQFCGILTASPGFFESCHAVINPQSYFDTCSYDLCALSGSQEVLCGALEAYADACQAAGVTLLPWRNATFCPLRCPANSYYDPCMTGCPATCVDQQAPQNCSKPCMEGCACTSGFLLSGDACVPEANCGCLFEGNYYSEGEHLVNENCTRQCQCEANGQMVCSELSCGEEEICKIQDGQPGCYPASTALCHIYGDPHYSTFDGKLHHFQGSCNYTVVTACDNSSLGFSITTRNEHRGSPGWTALNSVALSVEGLHIALRKNKAVYINGALASLPASPAPGVTISLSGSYVQVSTKLGLQVQFNGDHELLVRVSEKHQGKLCGLCGTYTGRQEDDFTRPDGVVVPDTNAFGDSWRVPDDEWPCDSTPETPPSCSPSAEEAANKECAILTQPGGPFQPCHAVLPPETYFESCVYDHCATNGSTEQLCNTLGAYAAACAEAGVAVGDWSAGTVCALPTACNFNCTFD